1 EIVAGYIALS
11 VNTLELLV
19 TERYTVTGRLAE
31 DVASEIAAPLND
43 ILTGAATLMEEYIG
57 HDDLR
62 KRLGA
67 ICDNVAQIRKTIREV
82 AHPRCGL
89 LGRAREEDTR
99 DPLLSGKRVLVA
111 DDEEIIRETISGV
124 LTKFGCEVE
133 TAADG
138 AEAICMLQNRQYQLL
153 LADIKMPNKN

>member
-1 EIVAGYIALS
+1 AATGKSYICPETQTDSRYIPGLALARSSLTVPLRLHDELIGVFDIESERPAAFNEDDRQFAEILAGYIALS

-31 DVASEIAAPLND
+31 DVASEIAGPLND

-67 ICDNVAQIRKTIREV
+67 ICDHVAQIRKTIREV
-82 AHPRCGL
+82 AHPR
-89 LGRAREEDTR
+89 
-99 DPLLSGKRVLVA
+99 
-111 DDEEIIRETISGV
+111 
-124 LTKFGCEVE
+124 
-133 TAADG
+133 
-138 AEAICMLQNRQYQLL
+138 
-153 LADIKMPNKN
+153 